1 MLNNINEISTEKYDK
16 FDSILSVVEFI
27 RNNYNKNHS
36 IQYYAGLCN
45 LDRYY
50 FIKLFKECTGE
61 SPHLFKTKIRIE
73 KAKELLCNTNMNN
86 TQIAERIGYS
96 SSYYFSR
103 IFKAYTGEA
112 PEMYRKNH
120 KI

>member
-73 KAKELLCNTNMNN
+73 KAKEMLMSD
-86 TQIAERIGYS
+86 YS
-96 SSYYFSR
+96 SLSDLAISLGYPSLYDFSR
-103 IFKAYTGEA
+103 DFKKHTGA
-112 PEMYRKNH
+112 SPSNFKSR
-120 KI
+120 